1 VSGYT
6 REHARSSQALKLPAI
21 ETWENQYPR
30 REYEIT
36 IEVPEYTSI
45 CPKTKLPDFGTLVI
59 RYVPARL
66 CVELKSLKYYLLAY
80 RNQGIFYENAVNR
93 ILDDLVAACRP
104 RRAEVVGTFNARGGM
119 RSSIR
124 AVYNHGS

>member
-1 VSGYT
+1 MSGYS
-6 REHARSSQALKLPAI
+6 REHARSGKELKLPAI

-59 RYVPARL
+59 RYVPDKL
-66 CVELKSLKYYLLAY
+66 CLELKSLKYYLLAY

-93 ILDDLVAACRP
+93 VLDDLVKACKP
-104 RRAEVVGTFNARGGM
+104 RRAEVVGTFNTRGGM

-124 AVYNHGS
+124 AVYNRGS